1 MIKAVIFDL
10 DNTLIDF
17 MKMKK
22 LSCESA
28 ISAMID
34 AGLNVNKDKAMKE
47 LFSLYDKYGLEEK
60 TIFQKFLKKV
70 AKKIDY
76 EILAGGIVAYRRVR
90 AGFLEPYPH
99 VGEVLFELKR
109 RGIKLAIVSDAP
121 RLKAWIRL
129 VSMKINH
136 LFDVVVTFEDTKELK
151 PSNKPFEFVFNK
163 LKVRPGECL
172 MVGDRPERDIKGAKK
187 LGIST
192 CFAKYG
198 NPKAKGSEAD
208 YEVND
213 IKELLEIIVTHKNN
227 SGMRVSEANSLTGH
241 CYFCGILF
249 VIKITK

>member
-1 MIKAVIFDL
+1 MIKSVIFDL

-17 MKMKK
+17 MMMKK
-22 LSCESA
+22 LSCGAA

-34 AGLNVNKDKAMKE
+34 AGLNANKEKAVKG

-76 EILAGGIVAYRRVR
+76 EILASGIVAYRRVR

-99 VGEVLFELKR
+99 VSEVLFELKR

-136 LFDVVVTFEDTKELK
+136 LFDIVITFDDTKEMKPSIEPFKLAFKKLKLK
-151 PSNKPFEFVFNK
+151 PS
-163 LKVRPGECL
+163 ECL

-187 LGIST
+187 LGMLT

-198 NPKAKGSEAD
+198 NPKGKGAVAD
-208 YEVND
+208 YEIND
-213 IKELLEIIVTHKNN
+213 IKELLEIV
-227 SGMRVSEANSLTGH
+227 E
-241 CYFCGILF
+241 
-249 VIKITK
+249 

>member
-17 MKMKK
+17 MTMKK
-22 LSCESA
+22 LSCEAA

-34 AGLNVNKDKAMKE
+34 AGLNIDKSKAIKE

-60 TIFQKFLKKV
+60 TIFQKFLRKLTR
-70 AKKIDY
+70 KIDY
-76 EILAGGIVAYRRVR
+76 EILASGIVAYRRVR

-99 VGEVLFELKR
+99 VGEVLFELKK

-136 LFDVVVTFEDTKELK
+136 FFDVVVTFDDTKVFKPSLEPFKIAFKKLRLK
-151 PSNKPFEFVFNK
+151 PQ
-163 LKVRPGECL
+163 ECL

-187 LGIST
+187 LGMLT

-198 NPKAKGSEAD
+198 NPSAKSEAD
-208 YEVND
+208 YEIND
-213 IKELLEIIVTHKNN
+213 IKELLEIV
-227 SGMRVSEANSLTGH
+227 E
-241 CYFCGILF
+241 
-249 VIKITK
+249 